1 MEKPKDKDFVE
12 TVEGLL
18 FCVVGYLHPPD
29 RYTAYL
35 KYVPSEGGKWSRE
48 ETRYTRVLPFYHVS
62 QVENTYGFLSENHP
76 EYLFECPVRNITLS
90 AVPEDRIKR
99 YYRPRERLKGIVE
112 EGPKDELEWK
122 LTDLITILTGLS
134 GLKTED
140 FGVTGSML
148 TANHSPE
155 FSDMDIT
162 VYGQEASGRIKETIL
177 ETREEESLIQP
188 FNSSKKEV
196 WSMSRTKRFPLD
208 FEGLME
214 FAERRWNYGVFR
226 DTYFSMHPVRTD
238 EEIAEVYGDNTYWCM
253 GEVSGRAK
261 VACNS
266 ESIYLPAI
274 YKVEDVV
281 TDVSQGDE
289 VTEIVSYEGLFCDMF
304 EEGETVEFG
313 GVLESVEG
321 NQSHLRVVVGGAGSR
336 PSYIKRVR

>member
-1 MEKPKDKDFVE
+1 
-12 TVEGLL
+12 
-18 FCVVGYLHPPD
+18 VGYLHPPD

-62 QVENTYGFLSENHP
+62 QVENTYDFLKEKYP
-76 EYLFECPVRNITLS
+76 EYLFDCPVRNITLS
-90 AVPEDRIKR
+90 AVPVDRVKR

-112 EGPKDELEWK
+112 EGPKDKLGWK
-122 LTDLITILTGLS
+122 LTDLMTILTGLS

-148 TANHSPE
+148 TASHSPE

-177 ETREEESLIQP
+177 ETREGESLIQP

-196 WSMSRTKRFPLD
+196 WSMSRTERFPLD
-208 FEGLME
+208 FEELIE
-214 FAERRWNYGVFR
+214 FADRRWNYGVFR

-238 EEIAEVYGDNTYWCM
+238 EEIAEVYGENTYKRM
-253 GEVSGRAK
+253 GEVNGRAK

-274 YKVEDVV
+274 YRVVDVISDDPQV
-281 TDVSQGDE
+281 DD

-304 EEGETVEFG
+304 QEGETLEFR
-313 GVLESVEG
+313 GVLERVEG
-321 NQSHLRVVVGGAGSR
+321 KQNHLRVVIGGAGSL
-336 PSYIKRVR
+336 PSYMKRVK